1 MLIDKEQVKAFLPH
15 REPFLFID
23 TVESISGPSS
33 TEGPVKYV
41 KDLEG
46 VEVKTKYHIG
56 ADHPVFE
63 GHFPGN
69 PILPG
74 VIQVEMMGQTAGFT
88 IAKLYP
94 WPFKDINLKMALLK
108 VENAKFRKP
117 ITPDMELDIV
127 STCRK
132 FRKQMSTYD
141 CKIYHKGTLMSEASI
156 LASFED

>member
-23 TVESISGPSS
+23 SVESISGPSS
-33 TEGPVKYV
+33 TEGPVKDV
-41 KDLEG
+41 KNLEG
-46 VEVKTKYHIG
+46 VEVKANFYI
-56 ADHPVFE
+56 APEHPVLE

-69 PILPG
+69 PIVPG
-74 VIQVEMMGQTAGFT
+74 VIQVEMMAQTAGFT
-88 IAKLYP
+88 IAKLYA

-117 ITPDMELDIV
+117 ITPDMDLEIV

-132 FRKQMSTYD
+132 FKKSMSAYD
-141 CKIYHKGTLMSEASI
+141 CKIYHKGTLMSEASL
-156 LASFED
+156 LASFEQ

>member
-23 TVESISGPSS
+23 TVESISGPSFA
-33 TEGPVKYV
+33 
-41 KDLEG
+41 KDTKELEG
-46 VEVKTKYHIG
+46 VEVKTNYYIG
-56 ADHPVFE
+56 GNHPVFE

-74 VIQVEMMGQTAGFT
+74 VIQVEMMAQTAGFT

-94 WPFKDINLKMALLK
+94 MPFKDINLKMALLK

-117 ITPDMELDIV
+117 ITPDMDLEIV

>member
-15 REPFLFID
+15 REPFLFVD
-23 TVESISGPSS
+23 SVESISGPSEIV
-33 TEGPVKYV
+33 TETK
-41 KDLEG
+41 KLEG
-46 VEVKTKYHIG
+46 TEVKCKYFIG
-56 ADHPVFE
+56 KDHPVFK

-117 ITPDMELDIV
+117 ITPEMELDIV

-156 LASFED
+156 LASFEE